1 MTSFN
6 RPEWVLKLTPDP
18 WTGWFYSVIQQQY
31 FQNLHRFPSVL
42 LSINHTFISSSLV
55 LILCKKGAK
64 PDVNLYNTQQN
75 MTNILI
81 KTWSGLPGTFLLKA
95 PFPKSLR
102 KAQHRKKKKWGG
114 GGVVY
119 LVENIWEKNLHPPK
133 PFLKGHTHIC
143 SSENTS
149 AVNTSR

>member
-31 FQNLHRFPSVL
+31 FQNLHGFPSVL

-102 KAQHRKKKKWGG
+102 KAQHRKKKN
-114 GGVVY
+114 GVEGV
-119 LVENIWEKNLHPPK
+119 LFIWWRTFGKKICIPLNPS
-133 PFLKGHTHIC
+133 LKDTHTFARQR
-143 SSENTS
+143 TR
-149 AVNTSR
+149 VP